1 MPSDLPPPPPPPP
14 VPPPPPPSSGN
25 TPGGSTPAGSTP
37 AGPAR
42 TPPRHRRPRPRL
54 LPWLAAPVLL
64 ALAAWWGLDQLD
76 GGERPAAAITPEPS
90 DTYDPFEQSA
100 VPGEPVGGVE
110 GRYDL
115 LLPLSGARAPVIEIG
130 GTEDRVLLPPKDPL
144 LAGWWRDG
152 AAPGAETGTAVI
164 VGHAVEGGEAVFN
177 ELAGLDP
184 GAKVVVSGEGM
195 NQWYRVG
202 AVETMSPEELAARAG
217 DLFAQDVP
225 GRLALVT
232 CTDWDGT
239 AFRSNVVVTAAPM

>member
-1 MPSDLPPPPPPPP
+1 MPSDLPPPPPPP
-14 VPPPPPPSSGN
+14 VPPPPPPSSGG
-25 TPGGSTPAGSTP
+25 TPS
-37 AGPAR
+37 GPAR

-90 DTYDPFEQSA
+90 GTYDPYEQSA
-100 VPGEPVGGVE
+100 VPGEPVGRAE

-130 GTEDRVLLPPKDPL
+130 GAEDRVLLPPKDPL

-177 ELAGLDP
+177 DLADLAP
-184 GAKVVVSGEGM
+184 GTTIRVSGEGL
-195 NQWYRVG
+195 NRWYRVG
-202 AVETMSPEELAARAG
+202 SVETMSPEQLAARA
-217 DLFAQDVP
+217 DELFAQDVP

-239 AFRSNVVVTAAPM
+239 AFRANVVVTAAPM